1 MPTELDDTARIDGEC
16 GDDELR
22 RAYRGRALILERPT
36 KALREQLSSS
46 WGSSATAAAM
56 IRPNTLTVAAARTAC
71 QYQLTLTIKGEDL
84 DR

>member
-36 KALREQLSSS
+36 KALREQLSSGL
-46 WGSSATAAAM
+46 GSSATAAL
-56 IRPNTLTVAAARTAC
+56 IRAYNTLTVAAACTAC
-71 QYQLTLTIKGEDL
+71 EYQLMLTLEGEDL
-84 DR
+84 HR